1 MKQVKNYLA
10 SLTDPRL
17 AKTAVQVALVIGS
30 LLFTINHGAALVK
43 GEMTKERWISA
54 GLTYLVP
61 YAVNIHGQF
70 IARSQRQ

>member
-1 MKQVKNYLA
+1 MKQVKDYLT
-10 SLTDPRL
+10 SLTNPRL

-70 IARSQRQ
+70 IARSQQR